1 MFQTGGALIDPSWV
15 IIDGPTFNE
24 LELYV
29 LLLYKM
35 WIFKAFINKSIYLYL
50 YHIFRENSSKN
61 FRRDLEKKHVNWDSA
76 TYHTLSEIA

>member
-1 MFQTGGALIDPSWV
+1 MDPGIDLLFNNHVLPENSSLFQAKRLPNIFQTGGALIDPSWV

-35 WIFKAFINKSIYLYL
+35 
-50 YHIFRENSSKN
+50 
-61 FRRDLEKKHVNWDSA
+61 
-76 TYHTLSEIA
+76 